1 MNSSKLS
8 LDFYLQPTLK
18 VAQQI
23 LGKYIIH
30 NVGRHRLVGKIV
42 ETEAYIG
49 PYDLASH
56 ASRGKTKRN
65 AVMFEKG
72 GKIYVYLI
80 YGMYYCLNIVTEE
93 KDYPA
98 AVLMRAVEPIE
109 GIEPMWQNRY
119 GDLKYDPGSQQKVI
133 NLTNGPGKL
142 CRAFGINQSFNGLD
156 LGGEQIYL
164 AGGARV
170 RAAEIVASERIGVN
184 YAKEYEHKL
193 WRFYLRENPFVSKNK
208 LKLKTQKSKVT
219 QNAKL
224 KAQKS
229 KRR

>member
-30 NVGRHRLVGKIV
+30 NVGRYRLVGKIV

-56 ASRGKTKRN
+56 ASRGKTQRN

-80 YGMYYCLNIVTEE
+80 YGMYYCLNIVTEA

-98 AVLMRAVEPIE
+98 AALVRAVEPIE
-109 GIEPMWQNRY
+109 GIEPMWHNRY
-119 GDLKYDPGSQQKVI
+119 GDLKYDPENKKKIIS
-133 NLTNGPGKL
+133 LTNGPGKL

-156 LGGEQIYL
+156 LGGERIYL

-170 RAAEIVASERIGVN
+170 RAVEIAASKRIGVD
-184 YAKEYEHKL
+184 YAKEYRNKP
-193 WRFYLRENPFVSKNK
+193 WRFHLKNNLFVSKI
-208 LKLKTQKSKVT
+208 
-219 QNAKL
+219 
-224 KAQKS
+224 
-229 KRR
+229 